1 MSFTITDF
9 LLSIPITA
17 VIIFLIKWVYKRVGM
32 SATPMG
38 CLIGCIIMF
47 WLVLSAVGGYSQ
59 RKRNQAESH
68 LAQIKLVSS
77 GVIVKIPK
85 SELVGKDTVFRN
97 SNHVY
102 KNDTGRDL
110 VKYMVKYTT
119 NGHDA
124 SSDPIGV
131 LIQPNQYFY
140 WYDDDKDYHMFTL
153 PPLSTTIVTRSKYG
167 KSHQSDFTYLHF
179 LDYADNV
186 KGKVV
191 F

>member
-77 GVIVKIPK
+77 GGIVKIPK
-85 SELVGKDTVFRN
+85 SELIGKDTVFRN

-110 VKYMVKYTT
+110 VMYMVKYTT
-119 NGHDA
+119 NGHDT

>member
-59 RKRNQAESH
+59 RKRSQAESH

-124 SSDPIGV
+124 SSAPIGV

-167 KSHQSDFTYLHF
+167 KSHQLDFTYLHF

>member
-131 LIQPNQYFY
+131 LIKPNQYFY

-167 KSHQSDFTYLHF
+167 KSHQLDFTYLHF